1 MLFNYVS
8 SDKRYYL
15 TLIYSNRKLSIG
27 NELDA
32 HANSKYYLKNLGY
45 SSSKPIEI
53 YDSNSIKLCEKFFQ
67 VFLLLIFEYMV
78 Y

>member
-8 SDKRYYL
+8 SDKGYYL

-27 NELDA
+27 NELNA
-32 HANSKYYLKNLGY
+32 HAKLGY
-45 SSSKPIEI
+45 SSSKLIKI
-53 YDSNSIKLCEKFFQ
+53 SDSNSIKLCDKVFQ